1 MARDDTTDRLRPVSA
16 TEPRRG
22 DRSSRSGIRKQPP
35 PDPETDSDDDAPLPR
50 SHEASDL
57 MKVYASTP
65 ADSAER
71 RAIEAVMQALLNATK
86 PAAAASAPPPPP
98 LFDPESVKRWG
109 AALLVAL
116 TFVAPVVT
124 QIASVIADVMRP
136 NQVVL
141 DQLAEI
147 RAAQDDQATKADD
160 DRELMRDSIAWTID
174 AFDATSKGQPLPPVP
189 ASLNLAAAIHEAER
203 Q

>member
-1 MARDDTTDRLRPVSA
+1 
-16 TEPRRG
+16 
-22 DRSSRSGIRKQPP
+22 
-35 PDPETDSDDDAPLPR
+35 
-50 SHEASDL
+50 
-57 MKVYASTP
+57 MKVYAGAA

-71 RAIEAVMQALLNATK
+71 KAIEAVMQALLNATK
-86 PAAAASAPPPPP
+86 PATPPPPP
-98 LFDPESVKRWG
+98 TSPPPLLTPEAVNRWG
-109 AALLVAL
+109 AVIVAAFALVAPIVQQL
-116 TFVAPVVT
+116 AGLAVDIF
-124 QIASVIADVMRP
+124 RP

>member
-1 MARDDTTDRLRPVSA
+1 
-16 TEPRRG
+16 
-22 DRSSRSGIRKQPP
+22 
-35 PDPETDSDDDAPLPR
+35 
-50 SHEASDL
+50 
-57 MKVYASTP
+57 MKVYAGAA

-71 RAIEAVMQALLNATK
+71 KAIEAFMQALLNASKST
-86 PAAAASAPPPPP
+86 AAASAPPTPPPP

-109 AALLVAL
+109 TALVFAV
-116 TFVAPVVT
+116 TIVSPVVS
-124 QIASVIADVMRP
+124 QIASVIADVLRP

-147 RAAQDDQATKADD
+147 RAAQDDQATKAND

-174 AFDATSKGQPLPPVP
+174 AFDATSKGQPLPSVP